1 MAGQIRAAVTITS
14 NLDGVVAN
22 MLLAAVKGQNL
33 AAERL
38 LALSAAEAPLD
49 SGGGGTLVA
58 SGDVVPAK
66 ALGDESL
73 VTYSTS
79 YAARWHEDGELVDNL
94 GRHYKGNSN
103 FQNGR
108 KSHYLSDPALQNAD
122 ELRKIVE
129 TEVNR
134 GGS

>member
-1 MAGQIRAAVTITS
+1 MPAEIRAAVTFTN
-14 NLDGVVAN
+14 NLDGMIADI
-22 MLLAAVKGQNL
+22 LLGAIKGQNL
-33 AAERL
+33 AGERL
-38 LALSAAEAPLD
+38 LGLSAAEAPLD
-49 SGGGGTLVA
+49 SGGGGTLIA
-58 SGDVVPAK
+58 SGEVDPATT
-66 ALGDESL
+66 LGDETL
-73 VTYSTS
+73 VTYDTP

-94 GRHYKGNSN
+94 GRHYMGNSN

-129 TEVNR
+129 TEAKR

>member
-1 MAGQIRAAVTITS
+1 MAGQIRAAVTFNS
-14 NLDGVVAN
+14 NLDGMIAD
-22 MLLAAVKGQNL
+22 MLLRAVKGQNL
-33 AAERL
+33 AGERL

-58 SGDVVPAK
+58 SGTVVPARE
-66 ALGDESL
+66 LGDETL
-73 VTYSTS
+73 VVYDTP

-122 ELRKIVE
+122 ELRKIAE